1 MLGDW
6 FSRVVAV
13 VVPKG
18 RRRVIGDV
26 GMDPLGLL
34 AVAMP
39 AQPFHQLRARAGG
52 WSDEFRARWAAAE
65 QLAALACLN

>member
-1 MLGDW
+1 MVFPRCGC
-6 FSRVVAV
+6 RR
-13 VVPKG
+13 PKG

-34 AVAMP
+34 AVALP
-39 AQPFHQLRARAGG
+39 AQPFHQLCRRAES

-65 QLAALACLN
+65 QLAALAGLN